1 MPITVGPIT
10 VGAVRETA
18 PGERRVALVPEVVAR
33 LRATGIEV
41 LVESGAGRG
50 ALLSDEAYTAAG
62 ATVTTAAELYD
73 RADIVL
79 CITPPQ
85 DAATR
90 PGQAIVGLLD
100 PAGNSE
106 RIRGWARDGVT
117 VISLDRIPR
126 TLSRAQSMDVLT
138 SQASI
143 TGYKAALVA
152 ANAYGGYLPMLTT
165 AAGTVKP
172 ATVLV
177 LGAGVAGLQA
187 IATGRRLGAVVT
199 GYDVRP
205 QTRAEITSLGARFLD
220 HGAAIEAAGAG
231 GYARE
236 LTAEERQAQQGAL
249 DAAIAGF
256 DIVITAAAVPGRRPP
271 LLVSEQALKAMRPG
285 AVVVDTACGP
295 LGGNVALS
303 RPGET
308 TLLFDGVTLIGAGN
322 LAAQVPAAAST
333 AYARNLRA
341 VLDSLIRDG
350 ALAID
355 PHDEVHSAIVLA
367 HAGTL
372 LDPALAQN
380 IETHVGA
387 EPELDEEKEAKHDD

>member
-18 PGERRVALVPEVVAR
+18 PGEHRVALVPEVAAR
-33 LRATGIEV
+33 LRTTGIEV

-62 ATVTTAAELYD
+62 ATITTAADLYA

-79 CITPPQ
+79 CISPPQ
-85 DAATR
+85 DAALR
-90 PGQAIVGLLD
+90 SGQAIVGLLD
-100 PAGNSE
+100 PAGRPE
-106 RIRGWARDGVT
+106 RIRDWARAGVT
-117 VISLDRIPR
+117 AISLDRIPR

-143 TGYKAALVA
+143 AGYKAALVA

-187 IATGRRLGAVVT
+187 IATARRLGAVVT

-205 QTRAEITSLGARFLD
+205 QTRAEITSLGARFLEL
-220 HGAAIEAAGAG
+220 GTAIEAAGAG

-236 LTAEERQAQQGAL
+236 LTEEERQAQQRAL
-249 DAAIAGF
+249 DSAIAGF
-256 DIVITAAAVPGRRPP
+256 DVVITAAAVPGRRPP

-285 AVVVDTACGP
+285 TVVVDTACGP

-303 RPGET
+303 QPDAT
-308 TLLFDGVTLIGAGN
+308 AVLFDGVTVVGAGN

-341 VLDSLIRDG
+341 VLESLIHDG
-350 ALAID
+350 ALEIE
-355 PHDEVHSAIVLA
+355 PQDEVHAAIVLA
-367 HAGTL
+367 HAGRL
-372 LDPALAQN
+372 LDPAAGRDSASEH
-380 IETHVGA
+380 ET
-387 EPELDEEKEAKHDD
+387 EEAKHDD